1 MFKQSIF
8 SFALVLLVEAI
19 SAVVEYLKHRL
30 MRQMN
35 RQSYES
41 EFSEA
46 YC

>member
-1 MFKQSIF
+1 MFKESIF

-30 MRQMN
+30 IRQMN
-35 RQSYES
+35 RGES
-41 EFSEA
+41 FSEA

>member
-1 MFKQSIF
+1 MYKQTLF

-30 MRQMN
+30 VRQMN

-41 EFSEA
+41 EYSEA

>member
-1 MFKQSIF
+1 MFNQSIF
-8 SFALVLLVEAI
+8 SFALVILVEAI

-35 RQSYES
+35 RNEGY
-41 EFSEA
+41 SEA

>member
-1 MFKQSIF
+1 MFRQSIF

-35 RQSYES
+35 RKSYES